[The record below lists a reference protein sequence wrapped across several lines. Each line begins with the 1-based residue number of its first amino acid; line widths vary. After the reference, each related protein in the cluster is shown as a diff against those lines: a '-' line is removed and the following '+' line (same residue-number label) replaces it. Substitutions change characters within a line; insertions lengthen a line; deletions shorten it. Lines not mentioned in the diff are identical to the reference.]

1 MDEYLSEKEQL
12 EQIRE
17 WWREYGWYLIGGIA
31 LGALLLLGLNQYRA
45 YQQGQIAAAAAI
57 YDELAVAVVDRAEV
71 RAAELLGELRA
82 DYPTSPYADQGGL
95 LVASLKLDAQDLE
108 GALAELR
115 RVMETTSDDELELVA
130 QQRLIRVL
138 IQMERYDDALAA
150 IDAAEP
156 GRFASRFAELRGDAL
171 LAQGNS
177 DAARTA
183 YLEAYN
189 SEYADVVDRNVL
201 QMKIDDL
208 APAARAESLQPE
220 PAE

>member
-1 MDEYLSEKEQL
+1 VDEYLSEKEQL

>member
-1 MDEYLSEKEQL
+1 VDEYLSEKEQL

-71 RAAELLGELRA
+71 RATELLGELRA

-115 RVMETTSDDELELVA
+115 RVMETTSDDELALVA

-138 IQMERYDDALAA
+138 IQMERYDEALAA

-156 GRFASRFAELRGDAL
+156 GRFASRFTELRGDAL
-171 LAQGNS
+171 LAQGNI

>member
-1 MDEYLSEKEQL
+1 VDEYLSEKEQL

-17 WWREYGWYLIGGIA
+17 WWREYGWYLIGGVA
-31 LGALLLLGLNQYRA
+31 LGAVLLLGLNQYRA

-57 YDELAVAVVDRAEV
+57 YDELSVAVVDRAEV

-95 LVASLKLDAQDLE
+95 LVASLKLDSQDLD

-115 RVMETTSDDELELVA
+115 RVLETTSDDELALVA

-156 GRFASRFAELRGDAL
+156 GRFASRFTELRGDAL
-171 LAQGNS
+171 LAKGDV
-177 DAARTA
+177 DAARAA

-189 SEYADVVDRNVL
+189 SASVDVVDRNVL

-208 APAARAESLQPE
+208 APTARSESPQAEAAE
-220 PAE
+220 

>member
-1 MDEYLSEKEQL
+1 VDEYLSEKEQL

-17 WWREYGWYLIGGIA
+17 WWREYGWYLIGGVA
-31 LGALLLLGLNQYRA
+31 LGALLLFGLNQYRA
-45 YQQGQIAAAAAI
+45 YQQGQIAAAAAV
-57 YDELAVAVVDRAEV
+57 YDELAIAVVDRAEV
-71 RAAELLGELRA
+71 RATELLSELRA
-82 DYPTSPYADQGGL
+82 EYPRSPYADQGGL
-95 LVASLKLDAQDLE
+95 LVASLKLDGQDLD

-115 RVMETTSDDELELVA
+115 HVLETTSDDELALVA

-138 IQMERYDDALAA
+138 IHMERYDDALAA

-156 GRFASRFAELRGDAL
+156 GRFAGRFAELRGDAL
-171 LAQGNS
+171 LAKGDI

-189 SEYADVVDRNVL
+189 TEYADVVDRNVL

-208 APAARAESLQPE
+208 APTARAESPQPE
-220 PAE
+220 AAE

>member
-71 RAAELLGELRA
+71 RATELLGELRA

-115 RVMETTSDDELELVA
+115 RVMETTSDDELALVA

-156 GRFASRFAELRGDAL
+156 GRFASRFTELRGDAL
-171 LAQGNS
+171 LAQGNI